1 MIMKHTHAKTITL
14 CIAAGGPQVVV
25 IPLSSSTNEFSSA
38 TLTCTA
44 TSFTQATLSWYS
56 LINGQMSPITAS
68 SSVNIQ
74 QSTNN
79 DQIISILT
87 LVSASR
93 PDTGQYIC
101 NVTSLQANST
111 AVATLTVYCKPVYA
125 HCSSLSFS
133 LPQLLPLSISSSR
146 TK

>member
-1 MIMKHTHAKTITL
+1 MKHTHAKTITL

-101 NVTSLQANST
+101 NVTQST
-111 AVATLTVYCKPVYA
+111 G
-125 HCSSLSFS
+125 
-133 LPQLLPLSISSSR
+133 
-146 TK
+146 